1 MQSEQIGTRRK
12 EAFGQGW
19 QEHFVDVE
27 RASKSL
33 SVGSAVSQSLSYVTL
48 SNFASIDECS
58 VLQASAMEIKDS
70 AMKYEDNSIINTH
83 VLGATEAAHH
93 NCTRYSV
100 AGLLDAHSK
109 DVSSAF
115 LHRLLGFLE
124 GDGCWGGHGK
134 IEEMS
139 QLAELIFGSRCDL
152 KKLKVTWYSE
162 PDEQG
167 TMHPEPKVNIYSDGG
182 FFASHE
188 DGMHP
193 TLLVVLD
200 DSFEGG
206 GTAFYREEEDDLDA
220 DAEEK
225 NDDKTIVPDS
235 VATPCAGTGIIWG
248 ANLKHMALPITK
260 GTRSVYVGSFDLNQ
274 DDS

>member
-48 SNFASIDECS
+48 SNFATLGERS
-58 VLQASAMEIKDS
+58 VLQASAMEIKDRS
-70 AMKYEDNSIINTH
+70 MKDGDNYVNTH
-83 VLGATEAAHH
+83 VLGATAAAHH

-100 AGLLDAHSK
+100 EGLLDAHSK
-109 DVSSAF
+109 DVSAAF

-139 QLAELIFGSRCDL
+139 HLAELLFGSRSDL
-152 KKLKVTWYSE
+152 KNLKVTWYSE

-167 TMHPEPKVNIYSDGG
+167 RLHPEPKVNIYGDGG
-182 FFASHE
+182 YFKSHE
-188 DGMHP
+188 DGMNL

-220 DAEEK
+220 YAEEK
-225 NDDKTIVPDS
+225 KNNDTIVPDS

-248 ANLKHMALPITK
+248 ATLKHMALPITK
-260 GTRSVYVGSFDLNQ
+260 GTRSVYVGSFDLE
-274 DDS
+274 SA